1 MISDSLA
8 KSINEQ
14 IANELYASNSY
25 LQIAA
30 YFDGL
35 GLKVL
40 AAFFF
45 TQSDEERVHATKLL
59 KYLLEVG
66 KKVKFGAIKAGKAD
80 YKSPEDAIQ
89 TALDQE
95 IVVTNQINALM
106 KEATTNND
114 YATQSFLK
122 WFVDEQV
129 EEVASMS
136 DLLQL
141 VKLAGEERILLVED
155 RLLRAGGVT
164 LDAKEGE

>member
-1 MISDSLA
+1 DSLA
-8 KSINEQ
+8 QSINDQ
-14 IANELYASNSY
+14 IANELHASNSS
-25 LQIAA
+25 LHIAA

-40 AAFFF
+40 ASFFF
-45 TQSDEERVHATKLL
+45 RQSDEERMHATKLL

-66 KKVKFGAIKAGKAD
+66 KKVKFGQIKAAKSD

-106 KEATTNND
+106 KEATANND
-114 YATQSFLK
+114 FATQSFLK

-129 EEVASMS
+129 EEVSSMS

-164 LDAKEGE
+164 LEEKAEG

>member
-1 MISDSLA
+1 MISDSLT

-30 YFDGL
+30 YFDAL

-45 TQSDEERVHATKLL
+45 RQSDEERMHAMKLL

-66 KKVKFGAIKAGKAD
+66 KKVKFGQIKAAKAD

-89 TALDQE
+89 TSLDQE
-95 IVVTNQINALM
+95 IVVTNQINSLM

-141 VKLAGEERILLVED
+141 VKLAGEERILMVED

-164 LDAKEGE
+164 LEGNGEG